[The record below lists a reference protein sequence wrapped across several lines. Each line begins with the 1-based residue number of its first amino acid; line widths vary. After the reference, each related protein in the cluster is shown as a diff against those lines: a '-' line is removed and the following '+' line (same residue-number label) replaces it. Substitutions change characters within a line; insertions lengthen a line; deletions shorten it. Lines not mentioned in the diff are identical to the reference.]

1 MKSLVVL
8 CPVDAIE
15 AGAIRKETLP
25 DGTPIALYN
34 VDGTIFAT
42 DDTCT
47 HGAASLA
54 DDGVLE
60 GKVVECSWHFGRFDV
75 TTGEPCASPC
85 VVPLKTYRVVIADG
99 IVSVEIAAKQDS

>member
-1 MKSLVVL
+1 MRSLVVL

-15 AGAIRKETLP
+15 VGTIRKEILP

-34 VDGTIFAT
+34 VEGTIFAT

-54 DDGVLE
+54 EEGVLE
-60 GKVVECSWHFGRFDV
+60 GNVVECSWHFGRFDV
-75 TTGEPCASPC
+75 RTGEPCASPC
-85 VVPLKTYRVVIADG
+85 AVPLKTYRVVITDG
-99 IVSVEIAAKQDS
+99 VVNVEIVAQRDS